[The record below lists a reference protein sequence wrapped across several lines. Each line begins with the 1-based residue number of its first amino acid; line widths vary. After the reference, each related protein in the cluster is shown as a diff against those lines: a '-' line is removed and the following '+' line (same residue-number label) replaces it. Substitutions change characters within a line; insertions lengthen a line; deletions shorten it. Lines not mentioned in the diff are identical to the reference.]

1 MYGLINI
8 LYLKADQDANG
19 VITID
24 ELNNVYKGF
33 DLDRKQN
40 SLVNS

>member
-19 VITID
+19 VITIE

-33 DLDRKQN
+33 DLNRKQTQFM
-40 SLVNS
+40 